1 MIMYAWYIAMDA
13 CFDFSVDDM
22 CLLRRWWCIDLL
34 ENLGLEG
41 YGRKFAHFTE
51 EGKASLRDN
60 VPPVFRITR
69 KRKHESNTMSP
80 QDTDPATDH
89 IYSKRPY
96 SFPPREQV
104 NDNNDSM
111 DQHDVVTTTRDVGIL
126 SEDASFDRLVERAQQ
141 AEHHRRVTSDLLV
154 TFITQDNGLLQHLE
168 AVITGKVTSSWA
180 TSKGRVIIFFEEDEQ
195 LDRVLGF
202 LTSLV
207 EAQTTRCHNQVAFVM
222 DELLPEATVHA
233 LSAVHA
239 VSIDRAMEMYKCG
252 LQYDLSEKRLLAHYM
267 EKNMSKEALQQL
279 QKYAEKLRR
288 ALDSEEFLKRL

>member
-1 MIMYAWYIAMDA
+1 MGAWMEKTALDLEGVPKQTHGNDYGVFMIM
-13 CFDFSVDDM
+13 DDM
-22 CLLRRWWCIDLL
+22 CLLRRWWCIVLL

-41 YGRKFAHFTE
+41 YGRKSAHFTE
-51 EGKASLRDN
+51 EGKATLRDN

-69 KRKHESNTMSP
+69 KRKHESSTMSP

-96 SFPPREQV
+96 SIPPREQV

-154 TFITQDNGLLQHLE
+154 TFITQDNSLLQHLE
-168 AVITGKVTSSWA
+168 VVIAGKLTSSWA

-222 DELLPEATVHA
+222 DVLLPEATVHA
-233 LSAVHA
+233 LSTVHA
-239 VSIDRAMEMYKCG
+239 FSIDRAMEMYKCG

-267 EKNMSKEALQQL
+267 EKKHEQGGTTATT
-279 QKYAEKLRR
+279 KIC
-288 ALDSEEFLKRL
+288 